1 MTYEIVV
8 PARNDGLELSRGTAV
23 AICLPQKGEKKT
35 YFLYSSGRS
44 GFIEGARIQ
53 GVGVKRFFA
62 EQGFESAAEQ
72 DPRAIKLADLMDV
85 RRGLALVEEAS
96 RNRAQALQR
105 ELAGQRCLYVP
116 FDETQERV
124 EVTVSA
130 PDYCTT
136 TVIDLHA
143 GFNSGAVKVQPE
155 PENGYRTSVTLSSGW
170 LRPISAES
178 TRTPVSTEY
187 GGIVE
192 KAVYFIANSGLGLLH
207 ASCHLELDLGADK
220 TSIFPRG
227 LIPIDLPCGDVLEV
241 GIDGVDE
248 LLVRYVR
255 AGQVIHE
262 RSGLYG
268 VRMGDAIGAIA
279 AALVRVMDLDAAPKP
294 KARKKAA

>member
-8 PARNDGLELSRGTAV
+8 PTHNDGLELSRGTAV

-35 YFLYSSGRS
+35 YLLYASGRS
-44 GFIEGARIQ
+44 GYLEGARIQ

-62 EQGFESAAEQ
+62 EQGFAPVAEE

-143 GFNSGAVKVQPE
+143 GFNSGAVKVQAE

-192 KAVYFIANSGLGLLH
+192 KAVYFFVNSGLGVLH
-207 ASCHLELDLGADK
+207 ASCHLELDLKADE
-220 TSIFPRG
+220 TSAFPRG
-227 LIPIDLPCGDVLEV
+227 LIPIDLPCGDVLQV

-255 AGQVIHE
+255 AGQVIYE
-262 RSGLYG
+262 RSGLYD
-268 VRMGDAIGAIA
+268 VRLGDAIGAIA